1 MKIKINRYN
10 LGNTYKKRIILI
22 SDIHYFNKKIIND
35 LYYLLEE
42 IKKQKPDYICI
53 SGDTTDDIYIK
64 DKEELVKWFKDLS
77 KICKVIIEIGN
88 HEFYYKHVL
97 KESYDKELYNKIDRI
112 KNVYV
117 LDNQV
122 HSEFG
127 INFIGV
133 TLPYE
138 YFDTDEQEEE
148 LIYFMNRKYRNLSRG
163 YNILLCHSPHQIAKE
178 SVMRKLKCHKDIDLV
193 LSGHMHAG
201 LSFEWS
207 KKILK
212 GRGLVSPKKALFPK
226 HCYGLYKI
234 DNTKVIISTG
244 VTKLAKSHIFGLFN
258 FLYKSEIIVIDI

>member
-10 LGNTYKKRIILI
+10 LGNKYKKRIILI
-22 SDIHYFNKKIIND
+22 SDIHYFNKRIIDD
-35 LYYLLEE
+35 LYILLEE

-53 SGDTTDDIYIK
+53 AGDTTDDIFIK
-64 DKEELVKWFKDLS
+64 DKDSLINWFKDLS
-77 KICKVIIEIGN
+77 KVCKVIIEIGN
-88 HEFYYKHVL
+88 HEFYYKHTL
-97 KESYDKELYNKIDRI
+97 TESYDKDLYKEIDRI

-122 HSEFG
+122 HSEYG

-138 YFDTDEQEEE
+138 YYDTNEQEEDF
-148 LIYFMNRKYRNLSRG
+148 IYFMNRKYRNLSRG

-244 VTKLAKSHIFGLFN
+244 ITKLAKSHIFGLFN